1 MYRPSPGRSPGRSL
15 AVLALALSFG
25 ACSQEAAAPV
35 ESATDATTA
44 RDPAIAPVA
53 ALDYADM
60 NHWLC
65 RPGRDDACTQDASA
79 TSVSA
84 DGTLT
89 HETFTPAADPL
100 IDCFY
105 VYPTISQ
112 DASPNAD
119 TTLGPEEREIAR
131 QQLARFGATC
141 RLYAP
146 AYRQVTLTALYALR
160 RGEDVDTN
168 RELAFADVKAA
179 WQHYLATDNAGRGV
193 VLIGHDQGA
202 GILTRLIA
210 SEIDGQPIRSQL
222 VSAILVGGAVET
234 PAGQAVGGTFRTLPL
249 CSSATSTGCII
260 AYSAF
265 RAEAPP
271 AGESLF
277 GVATTTGNHAA
288 CVNPADLDGAAGQ
301 LNAVLPANRALF
313 EDMAAPPVWSAAAT
327 TPIETPFVTLPGL
340 LSAACIEKD
349 GLSWLA
355 VSVNAD
361 PADPRT
367 DTINGDVVV
376 NGTIRPLWGLHLIDM
391 HLALGNLV
399 NIVSTQSAEWR
410 GAQTRG
416 STLPPDFHQDQ

>member
-1 MYRPSPGRSPGRSL
+1 MYRRCL
-15 AVLALALSFG
+15 AALVMALLFA
-25 ACSQEAAAPV
+25 ACSQEAAAPADPAV
-35 ESATDATTA
+35 EAAAA

-53 ALDYADM
+53 ALDYTDES
-60 NHWLC
+60 HWLC

-79 TSVSA
+79 TLVSA
-84 DGTLT
+84 DGALKP
-89 HETFTPAADPL
+89 EIFTPAADPP

-112 DASPNAD
+112 DEGGNAD
-119 TTLGPEEREIAR
+119 ATLGPEEREIAR
-131 QQLARFGATC
+131 QQFARFGAAC
-141 RLYAP
+141 RLFAP
-146 AYRQVTLTALYALR
+146 AYRQVTLTALDALR

-210 SEIDGQPIRSQL
+210 AEIDGQPIRSQL
-222 VSAILVGGAVET
+222 ISAILVGGAVET
-234 PAGQAVGGTFRTLPL
+234 PQGQAVGGTFRTLPL
-249 CSSATSTGCII
+249 CSSAASTGCII

-265 RAEAPP
+265 RAGSPP
-271 AGESLF
+271 TADTLF
-277 GVATTTGNHAA
+277 GSATTTGRRAA
-288 CVNPADLDGAAGQ
+288 CVNPAEIDGSAGQ
-301 LNAVLPANRALF
+301 LHAVLPANRTLF
-313 EDMAAPPVWSAAAT
+313 EDMAPPPVWSAAAT

-340 LSAACIEKD
+340 LSSACVEKD

-361 PADPRT
+361 PTDPRT
-367 DTINGDVVV
+367 DTINGDVVI
-376 NGTIRPLWGLHLIDM
+376 NGTVRPLWGLHHFDM

-399 NIVSTQSAEWR
+399 NIVSIQSLEWR
-410 GAQTRG
+410 TAQARG
-416 STLPPDFHQDQ
+416 STLPPDFHRDQ